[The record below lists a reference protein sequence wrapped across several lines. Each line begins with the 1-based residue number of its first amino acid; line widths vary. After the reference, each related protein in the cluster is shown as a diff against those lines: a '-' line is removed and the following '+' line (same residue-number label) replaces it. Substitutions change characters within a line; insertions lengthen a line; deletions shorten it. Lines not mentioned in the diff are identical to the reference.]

1 MKIETKYE
9 IGAHIWLV
17 YGHNGEVNVS
27 DDYIDEITIN
37 PDKELVYYAREACEG
52 LCEDDIVLYEDTEAL
67 VNRIIKVMDGIRE
80 SEK

>member
-9 IGAHIWLV
+9 IGAHIWFV
-17 YGHNGEVNVS
+17 YGHNGEVHVF

-37 PDKELVYYAREACEG
+37 PDKELVYYTREACEG

-67 VNRIIKVMDGIRE
+67 VDKIKKLTEEINVE
-80 SEK
+80 